1 MKTILYWLAQIGII
15 IAILLVIGIPMWI
28 YESRAKR
35 KKFEEAFAGREPLDE
50 KTFYE
55 TYFQSRGVPADV
67 VIKVRHILEEVL
79 DADLSRLKV
88 EDDLTKNLSFF
99 FQYDS
104 MADVELV
111 ERLEEEFSI
120 KIADAEAEK
129 TRTVEDIVNLVWF
142 KLRQR
147 AA

>member
-1 MKTILYWLAQIGII
+1 MYWLGQICII
-15 IAILLVIGIPMWI
+15 TAVLAVIGIPMWI
-28 YESRAKR
+28 YESKAKK
-35 KKFEEAFAGREPLDE
+35 KKFKAAFAGREPLDE
-50 KTFYE
+50 QTFYE
-55 TYFQSRGVPADV
+55 RYFQARGVPADV
-67 VIKVRHILEEVL
+67 VIKVRRILEDVL
-79 DADLSRLKV
+79 DADLSRLKA

-111 ERLEEEFSI
+111 ERLEEEFGI
-120 KIADAEAEK
+120 GIADAEAEK
-129 TRTVEDIVNLVWF
+129 TRTVEDIVNLVWL

>member
-1 MKTILYWLAQIGII
+1 MLYWLGQIGII
-15 IAILLVIGIPMWI
+15 IAILLVVGIPMWI

-50 KTFYE
+50 QTFYE

-67 VIKVRHILEEVL
+67 VIKVRRVLEEVL
-79 DADLSRLKV
+79 DADLSRLKA
-88 EDDLTKNLSFF
+88 EDDLTRNLGFF

-111 ERLEEEFSI
+111 KRLEEEFNI

-129 TRTVEDIVNLVWF
+129 TRTVEDIVNLAWF